1 MNKPTTLPELPP
13 TYYRD
18 NFICLIN
25 TVNKMYGDLL
35 ASNEKH
41 WYDSFSALS
50 EAAQCLYIRLLTR
63 KGPYFRY
70 DKIHY
75 PEIDSVDAA
84 FTELKQAKMVS
95 LNPNNICYDT
105 FCALYSKPELL
116 QLFDFLASHKQAK
129 KPDIVNQV
137 INHQPDISLHT
148 VRLVEVYHNEH
159 LPVFFLLFFGNSH
172 QDLSQF
178 VLADLG
184 LHQFEDYPIDPN
196 YRLFQQRQDIDQWL
210 QLSALNELYWQYK
223 EAKDLTA
230 IAAMAESLPERFDW
244 PPLERKRQQL
254 INHVGRDIERLGSN
268 VPEKLDQARLLY
280 QQSERPPSRERQV
293 RILDKQGNISQA
305 LALAQLIQA
314 SPTNEEEADVADVLT
329 HRLLNKLGNKQPP
342 RKKPQFENERLCLAQ
357 HQASV
362 ELDVAAYFQQH
373 GWHSYYLENTLL
385 CGLFGLALWDII
397 FSAQQ
402 GAFLNPFQRSPKD
415 MFSHKFYLSRRLQID
430 ERLAALESGEW
441 QDWLEIY
448 RAKQG
453 ISNDWV
459 NWDMLPEAIVHQ
471 AVSAIPT
478 SALVAIFKRILF
490 DPRNNRNGFPD
501 LILFK
506 DEQYCFAE
514 VKGPG
519 DTLQKNQIRWLKMF
533 QQNQINAKVV
543 YVEWV

>member
-35 ASNEKH
+35 ASNETH

-148 VRLVEVYHNEH
+148 VRLVEVFHNEH

-244 PPLERKRQQL
+244 LPLERKRQQL
-254 INHVGRDIERLGSN
+254 INHVGRDIERLGGN
-268 VPEKLDQARLLY
+268 VPERLEQARLLY

-305 LALAQLIQA
+305 LALAQLILA

-385 CGLFGLALWDII
+385 SGLFGLALWDII